1 MAAASSSSSTATRG
15 LIHALGDA
23 EGSVR
28 LSASDA
34 LVKFLNVKFEISS
47 LSHTR
52 ATRAHGSR
60 LEL

>member
-34 LVKFLNVKFEISS
+34 LVKFLNQISS

>member
-34 LVKFLNVKFEISS
+34 LVKFLNVKLVLS
-47 LSHTR
+47 LTR
-52 ATRAHGSR
+52 ARRARTAHD
-60 LEL
+60 